1 MQAEVWKAIL
11 LRLPPERIDNLML
24 MTAQGTEI
32 NAQTVLRM
40 EEEYLVLRGRLA
52 GSNDGDRVFI
62 VPYEHLDHIG
72 RVAHTNTKI
81 FLPTGDI
88 DNSHP
93 ALGGHE
99 IRTVN
104 PAATTS
110 R

>member
-1 MQAEVWKAIL
+1 MKPSIFRSPL
-11 LRLPPERIDNLML
+11 LWIAMTTTML
-24 MTAQGTEI
+24 
-32 NAQTVLRM
+32 
-40 EEEYLVLRGRLA
+40 LVGDGRA
-52 GSNDGDRVFI
+52 DPVGGQVFI
-62 VPYEHLDHIG
+62 PDTSIEHLDHIG

>member
-1 MQAEVWKAIL
+1 MKSHIFL
-11 LRLPPERIDNLML
+11 LPPLSIALTTACAML
-24 MTAQGTEI
+24 AVAGGPADPVGGQ
-32 NAQTVLRM
+32 VLIPDTSI
-40 EEEYLVLRGRLA
+40 EYA
-52 GSNDGDRVFI
+52 DQ
-62 VPYEHLDHIG
+62 IG
-72 RVAHTNTKI
+72 RFAHTNTKI